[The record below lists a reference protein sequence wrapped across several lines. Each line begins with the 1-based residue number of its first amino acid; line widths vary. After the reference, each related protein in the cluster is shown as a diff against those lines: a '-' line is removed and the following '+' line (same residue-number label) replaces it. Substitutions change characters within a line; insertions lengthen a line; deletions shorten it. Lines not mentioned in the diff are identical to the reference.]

1 MFYPLKIAQIDKP
14 IDSAST
20 LTFELPQH
28 LYDKF
33 NYQPGQ
39 HLIIELT
46 INKETV
52 RRTYSLNSCPFNEE
66 AIQVTV
72 KRVKDGLVSNY
83 INDQLKVGDSLSV
96 MPPQGRFFADI
107 QPEDYKS
114 YFLFAAGSGITP
126 ILSILK
132 SVLEVTKYSTVN
144 LLYGNSNQNSI
155 IFKDELAELQ
165 KKYPQR
171 LNIVH
176 TLSDPKV
183 WTSWES
189 WKGKTGRINTAL
201 VEWFVNEHPPVAQNT
216 EYYICGPG
224 VMNTNV
230 QTTLVNLGI
239 PKQHI
244 FIEQFGGKIEEINV
258 DIVAFENAELAI
270 TLNDKNHQLQ
280 IKKGQTILQA
290 LKAANL
296 EPPYSCESGVCGTC
310 VAQLKQGK
318 AEMKSCMALT
328 DEDIEKGYVL
338 TCQALPVSE
347 KVALEF

>member
-1 MFYPLKIAQIDKP
+1 MFYPLKIVQIDKP

-28 LYDKF
+28 LHDKF

-46 INKETV
+46 INNETI

-66 AIQVTV
+66 ALQVTV

-83 INDQLKVGDSLSV
+83 INDQLKVGDSLKV
-96 MPPQGRFFADI
+96 MSPQGRFFAEI
-107 QPEDYKS
+107 QPQDYKT

-132 SVLEVTKYSTVN
+132 SVLEVTKFSTVN
-144 LLYGNSNQNSI
+144 LLYGNTNQNTI
-155 IFKDELAELQ
+155 IFKDELAALQ
-165 KKYPQR
+165 KKHSQR

-183 WTSWES
+183 WTSWKS
-189 WKGKTGRINTAL
+189 WKGKIGRIDPNL
-201 VEWFVNEHPPVAQNT
+201 VEWFINEHPPVAQNT

-224 VMNTNV
+224 AMNTNV
-230 QTTLVNLGI
+230 QTTLVNLDV
-239 PKQHI
+239 PKSCI
-244 FIEQFGGKIEEINV
+244 FIEQFGGEIEEVNA
-258 DIVAFENAELAI
+258 DIIAYDNAQLTA
-270 TLNDKNHQLQ
+270 TLNGKSHQLY

-290 LKAANL
+290 LKAANI

-347 KVALEF
+347 KVELEF